1 MRSTLRQRH
10 LTPEGHIT
18 QSKHRPKSKINME
31 TKNQILIYSSNDE
44 TNLQIDVRIDEE
56 TVWLTQAQMLELFAS
71 TKQNISLH
79 INNIYREN
87 ELNKIS
93 TVKEFLT
100 VQFENGRSVKRKIK
114 HYNLDVI
121 ISVGYRVKSKRGTQF
136 RIWANTVLKE
146 YLLKGYIVSN
156 RLLSIENRLY
166 EHDQK
171 IEFLINKETL
181 PEQGIFYEGQ
191 IFDAYSFAADIIKL
205 AKKSIVLIDN
215 FVDET
220 TLLLLSKRSTNVSCI
235 IYTANFNQQL
245 KLDLHKHNQ
254 QYPEIEIKTYKK
266 SHDRFLI
273 IDNKTIYHIGASL
286 KDLGKKWFAFSKI
299 NLDMDY
305 LLEKLN

>member
-1 MRSTLRQRH
+1 
-10 LTPEGHIT
+10 
-18 QSKHRPKSKINME
+18 ME
-31 TKNQILIYSSNDE
+31 EKNQILIYSSNDE
-44 TNLQIDVRIDEE
+44 ASLQIDVRIEDE

-87 ELNKIS
+87 ELSNIS

-191 IFDAYSFAADIIKL
+191 IFDAYSFVADIIKK

-215 FVDET
+215 FADET
-220 TLLLLSKRSTNVSCI
+220 TLLLLSKRNSKVSCN
-235 IYTANFNQQL
+235 IYTAHFNQQL
-245 KLDLHKHNQ
+245 KLDLDKHNQ

-273 IDNKTIYHIGASL
+273 IDNDTVYHIGASL

-299 NLDMDY
+299 NLDIDY
-305 LLEKLN
+305 LLEKLK